1 MRPSTSGPA
10 GSARACRSRRAG
22 RSSSASSTPSTRA
35 TRPPRRR
42 LRRPGSSRSW
52 GRGPA
57 IPASS
62 PVGPPTGSRTP
73 TSSSTTRS
81 STRRRSGSLL
91 GRTASSWGSGPDGRA
106 SRSARSS
113 GSSCAPRAPASAPCA
128 SSAATPSSWG
138 AAERR
143 RSPSPPPGSRSRW
156 YPGSPPPSRP
166 PRSPA
171 SPSPTVGSPPD
182 SPSCPGTPRPPTA
195 PSSTASRR
203 PRGGPQAPPRRPRH
217 RRRRG
222 ARHRRSLSG
231 KEYLVTILPSRGAR
245 ASFADEREIDAFV
258 ETLGRFERGE
268 IDAAQW
274 QDGVQMLRVKVP
286 QGLVSADQLRALAD
300 VAARFSRGFGHV
312 TTRQNFQ
319 VHFLRPADVEP
330 ALRRLAAA
338 GLTTVGAGGNAV
350 RNVVTCPLAGV
361 SVDEVFDPTPYAEA
375 LTRHFLRHPLS
386 SSLPRK
392 FKIAL
397 EGCAGDHVGTAI
409 QDLGLRAVLRDGRRG
424 FAVRVAG
431 GTSSAC
437 TSGALLLEFL
447 PAGDVL
453 ALAEAIVRV
462 FHARGD
468 RTNKQRNRLKFL
480 VRDLGLEPFRAL
492 PLESLAAVRAE
503 GAPVLPFDPEQPPAE
518 APPRHAHP
526 AAPAPS
532 EIAARVRAS
541 PPRGPGEPPV
551 VSPDLDPSP
560 AALELFRRTNVIAQ
574 RQAGYAAVTVAPPQ
588 GEVSAAQL
596 EVLADLSL
604 AHGDGTVRFASAGRL
619 HLRWIPVADVPALHA
634 CLAAAGLA
642 RDGAGSAA
650 DVLACPG
657 ADACRMAVTRTRALA
672 RLAAKIPAR
681 RIAEALERLTAL
693 YLAGRAAGE
702 EAGAFFAR
710 SHASAAALLAP
721 LEELRPEDARPEDHV
736 EPGSSEPFRPIV
748 QEGECAA

>member
-1 MRPSTSGPA
+1 
-10 GSARACRSRRAG
+10 
-22 RSSSASSTPSTRA
+22 
-35 TRPPRRR
+35 
-42 LRRPGSSRSW
+42 
-52 GRGPA
+52 
-57 IPASS
+57 
-62 PVGPPTGSRTP
+62 
-73 TSSSTTRS
+73 
-81 STRRRSGSLL
+81 
-91 GRTASSWGSGPDGRA
+91 
-106 SRSARSS
+106 
-113 GSSCAPRAPASAPCA
+113 
-128 SSAATPSSWG
+128 
-138 AAERR
+138 
-143 RSPSPPPGSRSRW
+143 
-156 YPGSPPPSRP
+156 
-166 PRSPA
+166 
-171 SPSPTVGSPPD
+171 
-182 SPSCPGTPRPPTA
+182 
-195 PSSTASRR
+195 
-203 PRGGPQAPPRRPRH
+203 
-217 RRRRG
+217 
-222 ARHRRSLSG
+222 
-231 KEYLVTILPSRGAR
+231 VTILPSRGAR

-268 IDAAQW
+268 IDAEQWRAYRVLRGAYAQR

-492 PLESLAAVRAE
+492 ALESLAAVRAE

-672 RLAAKIPAR
+672 RLAGDHVRARLGASALAAPLPVRVSGCPNGCSQHHVAAVGLQGSARKVGAGPVPQYFVLLGGGLGPDGARFGKLAAKIPAR

-693 YLAGRAAGE
+693 FLAGRAAGE

-710 SHASAAALLAP
+710 SHASAAVLLAP
-721 LEELRPEDARPEDHV
+721 LEELRPEDARPEDRV

>member
-1 MRPSTSGPA
+1 
-10 GSARACRSRRAG
+10 
-22 RSSSASSTPSTRA
+22 
-35 TRPPRRR
+35 
-42 LRRPGSSRSW
+42 
-52 GRGPA
+52 
-57 IPASS
+57 
-62 PVGPPTGSRTP
+62 
-73 TSSSTTRS
+73 
-81 STRRRSGSLL
+81 
-91 GRTASSWGSGPDGRA
+91 
-106 SRSARSS
+106 
-113 GSSCAPRAPASAPCA
+113 
-128 SSAATPSSWG
+128 
-138 AAERR
+138 
-143 RSPSPPPGSRSRW
+143 
-156 YPGSPPPSRP
+156 
-166 PRSPA
+166 
-171 SPSPTVGSPPD
+171 
-182 SPSCPGTPRPPTA
+182 
-195 PSSTASRR
+195 
-203 PRGGPQAPPRRPRH
+203 
-217 RRRRG
+217 
-222 ARHRRSLSG
+222 
-231 KEYLVTILPSRGAR
+231 VTILPSRGAR

-268 IDAAQW
+268 IDAEQWRAYRVLRGAYAQR

-468 RTNKQRNRLKFL
+468 RKNKQRNRLKFL

-492 PLESLAAVRAE
+492 ALESLAAVRAE

-672 RLAAKIPAR
+672 RLAGDHVRARLGASALAAPLPVRVSGCPNGCSQHHVAAVGLQGSARKVGAGPVPQYFVLLGGGLGPDGARFGKLAAKIPAR

-693 YLAGRAAGE
+693 FLAGRAAGE

-710 SHASAAALLAP
+710 SHASAAVLLAP
-721 LEELRPEDARPEDHV
+721 LEELRPEDARPEDRV